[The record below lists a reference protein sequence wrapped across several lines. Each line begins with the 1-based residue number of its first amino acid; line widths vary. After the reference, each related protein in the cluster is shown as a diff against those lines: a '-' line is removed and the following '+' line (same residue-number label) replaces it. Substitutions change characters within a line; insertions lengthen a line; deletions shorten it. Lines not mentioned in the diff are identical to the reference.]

1 MTHAQDRRHFL
12 QAVPVAIAGLVF
24 GRAALAQTAQA
35 KEAITVYKDPSCTC
49 CHKWVEHMQAN
60 GFVATVT
67 DGNMSPVKARFKIP
81 PALESCHTTIVRGFI
96 IEGHV
101 PARREAAPHGKT
113 ERHRRTHD
121 SRNARER
128 ARHGWTP
135 FRPYEVLSFDS
146 TGKTTV
152 YAKHD
157 KA

>member
-1 MTHAQDRRHFL
+1 
-12 QAVPVAIAGLVF
+12 VPVALAGLVF
-24 GRAALAQTAQA
+24 GKAALAQTAKAPAQ

-49 CHKWVEHMQAN
+49 CHLWVEHMQAN

-101 PARREAAPHGKT
+101 PAADVKRLLTEKPKGVVGLTIPGMPASAPGMDG
-113 ERHRRTHD
+113 R
-121 SRNARER
+121 
-128 ARHGWTP
+128 P

>member
-1 MTHAQDRRHFL
+1 MSHADRRHFL
-12 QAVPVAIAGLVF
+12 QSVPVALAGLVL
-24 GRAALAQTAQA
+24 GKAAFAQT

-67 DGNMSPVKARFKIP
+67 DGEMSPVKSRFKIP

-101 PARREAAPHGKT
+101 PAADVKRLLTEKPKGVVGLTIPGMPASAPGMDG
-113 ERHRRTHD
+113 R
-121 SRNARER
+121 
-128 ARHGWTP
+128 P